1 MEYPNDEWKPSADD
15 AYDPAV
21 DDAIAKHKVEAPDAY
36 DNTGVLSRPSRSSRP
51 QLTEGVL
58 RDMRRHGGGGAG
70 YSGSTP
76 INPQQLKSEAQTRAF
91 FRRAGQGNPSTQIN
105 PYQVTDDAQAL
116 QDFYNPRDENG
127 ALTGERFNP
136 PTEYSDTTL
145 AASNE
150 AWNAVPHK
158 RGTMSERSIPHI
170 NPYQPDPFTKKRS
183 GETSISD
190 LDRQEKSLA
199 WMADPKNNKGRTE
212 FQQYESSPAEVNPQ
226 IAYSQKL
233 ANQKAYASAMVNKRN
248 KKVEKNSP
256 SSNLTNSL
264 YLDPRENRA
273 NDGEGNINAPKVD
286 SENKPLQTDRSTS
299 QSQINYGDRG
309 TWKRGQNAMSSEE
322 ARLRD
327 KKLGTPSTYYSVKEN
342 RWIDTNE
349 FDQPQ
354 HTETLAELAFKN
366 QNLGNR
372 DNYLSDLKNSIQSE
386 LLGNYSR
393 NLGPFD
399 QRVGNGKDFNPDQ
412 NTKIA
417 IDKMAE
423 DMLEMEYYKNILK
436 NGQASTLGRTDQ
448 QINDHLIN
456 LKNRY
461 EQIKRSTKPAYQ
473 KLR

>member
-1 MEYPNDEWKPSADD
+1 MGDNFQDEIRNRT
-15 AYDPAV
+15 DPEV
-21 DDAIAKHKVEAPDAY
+21 DDAIAIHREEAPEAY
-36 DNTGVLSRPSRSSRP
+36 DDTGALSRPSRSSRSSRP
-51 QLTEGVL
+51 QLTGSIL
-58 RDMRRHGGGGAG
+58 RDMGRHGGRGEGFRG
-70 YSGSTP
+70 NTP
-76 INPQQLKSEAQTRAF
+76 INPEQLKGEAQTRAF
-91 FRRAGQGNPSTQIN
+91 FRRADQNKPSTQIN
-105 PYQVTDDAQAL
+105 PYQMKDDAAAL
-116 QDFYNPRDENG
+116 KEFYS
-127 ALTGERFNP
+127 
-136 PTEYSDTTL
+136 PTQGSLKGQHFDQPSQYSDTTL

>member
-1 MEYPNDEWKPSADD
+1 MQDPNDEWKPSADD
-15 AYDPAV
+15 VYDPAV
-21 DDAIAKHKVEAPDAY
+21 DDAIAKHKIEAPEAY
-36 DNTGVLSRPSRSSRP
+36 NEFAPSRRARSAPPLS
-51 QLTEGVL
+51 QSVL
-58 RDMRRHGGGGAG
+58 NEVRRKGGGGAG
-70 YSGSTP
+70 FTAGGTP
-76 INPQQLKSEAQTRAF
+76 INPEQLKSEAQTRAF
-91 FRRAGQGNPSTQIN
+91 FRGAGQAQRSAQID
-105 PYQVTDDAQAL
+105 PYAYADAAAQL
-116 QDFYNPRDENG
+116 EEFYNPTQG
-127 ALTGERFNP
+127 ALKGQHFDP
-136 PTEYSDTTL
+136 PTEFVDTTL

-150 AWNAVPHK
+150 AWNATPHRK
-158 RGTMSERSIPHI
+158 ATMSERSIHHI
-170 NPYQPDPFTKKRS
+170 NPYDPDPFTKKS
-183 GETSISD
+183 KGDTSTSD

-226 IAYSQKL
+226 VAYANKL
-233 ANQKAYASAMVNKRN
+233 ANQKAYASAMAIKRR
-248 KKVEKNSP
+248 KEAEKNPVKKEIRLSD
-256 SSNLTNSL
+256 TL

-273 NDGEGNINAPKVD
+273 NSGEGVKTVD
-286 SENKPLQTDRSTS
+286 SEGKLLQTDRSTG

-327 KKLGTPSTYYSVKEN
+327 KKLGTPSTYYSAKEN

-372 DNYLSDLKNSIQSE
+372 DNYLLDLKNSIQSE

-436 NGQASTLGRTDQ
+436 NGQASTIGRTDQ

-461 EQIKRSTKPAYQ
+461 EQIKRSTRPAYQ

>member
-1 MEYPNDEWKPSADD
+1 MQDPNDEWKPSADD

-21 DDAIAKHKVEAPDAY
+21 DDAIAKHKVEAPEAY
-36 DNTGVLSRPSRSSRP
+36 NDFVPSRRAMSAPPLS
-51 QLTEGVL
+51 QSVL
-58 RDMRRHGGGGAG
+58 NEVRKKGGGGAG
-70 YSGSTP
+70 FTSGGTP
-76 INPQQLKSEAQTRAF
+76 INPEQLKSEAQTRAF
-91 FRRAGQGNPSTQIN
+91 FRRSGQGNPSTQIN
-105 PYQVTDDAQAL
+105 PYQMTDDAQAL
-116 QDFYNPRDENG
+116 QDFYNPRDKNG
-127 ALTGERFNP
+127 ALTGERFSP
-136 PTEYSDTTL
+136 PTEYSDSTL

-150 AWNAVPHK
+150 AFNAVPHR
-158 RGTMSERSIPHI
+158 RGTMSERSISHI
-170 NPYQPDPFTKKRS
+170 NPYDPDPFTKKLS
-183 GETSISD
+183 GDTSTSD

-212 FQQYESSPAEVNPQ
+212 FQQYESSPAEANPQ
-226 IAYSQKL
+226 VAYANKL
-233 ANQKAYASAMVNKRN
+233 ANQKAYASAMAIKRR
-248 KKVEKNSP
+248 KEAEKNP
-256 SSNLTNSL
+256 VKKEINLSNAI

-273 NDGEGNINAPKVD
+273 NSGEGIKTVD
-286 SENKPLQTDRSTS
+286 SEGKLLQTDRSTG

-309 TWKRGQNAMSSEE
+309 TWKRGQNAVSSEE

-327 KKLGTPSTYYSVKEN
+327 KKLGTPSTYYSAKEN

-354 HTETLAELAFKN
+354 HTEILAELAFKN

-372 DNYLSDLKNSIQSE
+372 DNYLLDLKNSIQSE

-423 DMLEMEYYKNILK
+423 DMFAMEYYKNILK
-436 NGQASTLGRTDQ
+436 NGQASTIGRTDQ

-461 EQIKRSTKPAYQ
+461 EQIKKSTKPAYQ